1 MQINKSYHDKIQQS
15 YSLVNHQ
22 TGYLSNTD
30 FLLFTFW
37 DMGVSLST
45 IFQLY
50 IVAASFNSGGN
61 CCTFF
66 SHIMARTSYI
76 SMR

>member
-30 FLLFTFW
+30 FLLFTFH
-37 DMGVSLST
+37 
-45 IFQLY
+45 FQQY
-50 IVAASFNSGGN
+50 F
-61 CCTFF
+61 
-66 SHIMARTSYI
+66 SYI
-76 SMR
+76 LWQSVLIVEETAVHFLAISWQEQATFR